1 MKTVVLGI
9 FLSCF
14 LAVPLN
20 AEDRFGEFDDLYQQ
34 RNFQELE
41 IRCRQAM
48 KEEPDCIDATYFL
61 IAMYYFQGETNQA
74 ESLLSRFEKQHRK
87 LERSINADNKPNFM
101 LIDSRYVGLY
111 YELGKY
117 YLSNNRYQSAIEWLM
132 RAKSRF
138 YYEPLFNGCL
148 GFAYMGLK
156 DYPNAIKYFSRQ
168 TEFDSND
175 PQPCYNLACVY
186 AIQKKKCR
194 SPQLAEESDRFGS

>member
-1 MKTVVLGI
+1 
-9 FLSCF
+9 
-14 LAVPLN
+14 
-20 AEDRFGEFDDLYQQ
+20 
-34 RNFQELE
+34 
-41 IRCRQAM
+41 M

-117 YLSNNRYQSAIEWLM
+117 YLSINRYQSSIEWLM

-148 GFAYMGLK
+148 GLAYMGLK

-186 AIQKKKCR
+186 AIQKKNAEALNWLKKAIDLDPKKR
-194 SPQLAEESDRFGS
+194 EVARGDKDFKNIKKSPEFQSLVGN